1 LAEKPMP
8 VTTTIQL
15 SSERVASGLSQPLYV
30 TSPPGDANR
39 MFILEQKTGQ
49 IKILDLNT
57 QTVAAQPFLTIPAN
71 DLLKNGFEQGLLG
84 LAFHPNYAQ
93 NGKFY
98 VSYTAPGGGN
108 AGQAKV
114 VEYQVSATDPN
125 QADPTSAKQ
134 ILAVNQPQEN
144 HNGGWIAFGADGYL
158 YWAKGDGGGSGF
170 QPGIP
175 DESDN
180 SQDITNNLLG
190 KILRLDVNGDSF
202 TRDPDRNYRI
212 PASNPFVGK
221 EGDDEIWVYGVRN
234 PWRPSFDR
242 QTGDLYIADVGQSS
256 REEINFQR
264 GNSPGGENYGWNR
277 FEGSLPYK
285 PGPPIANPV
294 FPIYEYAHSVGRS
307 VTGGYVYR
315 GAVSEL
321 SGTYFFGDFSAGKIW
336 SFRYTGNAVTQFS
349 DRTGQLVP
357 NVGSINQIASFGED
371 AAGNLYI
378 VDLDGEIFRIE
389 VKKNVVGDGQAN
401 NLGGGPSDDVLNGLA
416 GSDTIRGLQGDDLL
430 LGGSG
435 RDSLDGGLGNDTIR
449 GEDGNDTLLG
459 SSGNDDLSG
468 GGGDDRL
475 IGGAA
480 LNSEGTVDR
489 LTGNA
494 GRDLFVLANSQ
505 GEFYIDNNLTPGNL
519 GGYAIITDF
528 NAADDRIRLKG
539 SPSRYVLGTPPLFE
553 LNGTAIYFDRNNNR
567 SLDGNDDFIA
577 VVQNTSGLNLSASY
591 FSYV

>member
-1 LAEKPMP
+1 MP

-15 SSERVASGLSQPLYV
+15 SSERVASGLAQPLYV
-30 TSPPGDANR
+30 TSPPGDTNR
-39 MFILEQKTGQ
+39 MFILEQKTGN

-71 DLLKNGFEQGLLG
+71 ELLTNGFEQGLLG

-125 QADPTSAKQ
+125 RANLASAKQ
-134 ILAVNQPQEN
+134 ILAVNQPQQN
-144 HNGGWIAFGADGYL
+144 HNGGWIAFGPDGYL

-180 SQDITNNLLG
+180 SQDLTNNLLG
-190 KILRLDVNGDSF
+190 KILRLDVN
-202 TRDPDRNYRI
+202 RDAFVSDPNRNYAI
-212 PASNPFVGK
+212 PTSNPFVGK
-221 EGDDEIWVYGVRN
+221 EGDDEIWVSGLRN

-242 QTGDLYIADVGQSS
+242 QTGDLYIADVGQSR

-264 GNSPGGENYGWNR
+264 GTSPGGENYGWNR

-285 PGPPIANPV
+285 PGPTIPNPV
-294 FPIYEYAHSVGRS
+294 FPIYEYEHSVGRS

-336 SFRYTGNAVTQFS
+336 SFRYNGTTVSQFS
-349 DRTGQLVP
+349 DRTNQLVP
-357 NVGSINQIASFGED
+357 NVGAINQIASFGED

-378 VDLDGEIFRIE
+378 VDLDGEIFRLE
-389 VKKNVVGDGQAN
+389 VKKTMVGDNAAN
-401 NLGGGPSDDVLNGLA
+401 RIIGGPSDDILNGL
-416 GSDTIRGLQGDDLL
+416 GGNDTLKGLQGDDSL
-430 LGGSG
+430 LGGGG
-435 RDSLDGGLGNDTIR
+435 RDNLDGGLGNDTLK
-449 GEDGNDTLLG
+449 GEDGDDSLLG
-459 SSGNDDLSG
+459 SGGNDELLG
-468 GGGDDRL
+468 GAGNDRL
-475 IGGAA
+475 IGGSV
-480 LNSEGTVDR
+480 LNSAGTVDR

-494 GRDLFVLANSQ
+494 GRDLFVLGNSQ
-505 GEFYIDNNLTPGNL
+505 GQFYLDPNLSPGNL

-528 NAADDRIRLKG
+528 NVAEDRIQLKG
-539 SPSRYVLGTPPLFE
+539 PSNRYVLGNPPLFE
-553 LNGTAIYFDRNNNR
+553 LNGTAIYFDRN
-567 SLDGNDDFIA
+567 SSGGLDSGDDFMA

-591 FSYV
+591 FNYV